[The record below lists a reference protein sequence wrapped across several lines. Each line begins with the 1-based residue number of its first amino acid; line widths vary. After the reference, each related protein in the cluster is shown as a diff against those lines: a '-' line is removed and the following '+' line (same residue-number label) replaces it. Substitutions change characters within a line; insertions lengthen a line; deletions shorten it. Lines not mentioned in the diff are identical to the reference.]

1 MLHDG
6 SDPTLEMEAVPGSCL
21 LDVGSHGELL
31 SYHNELRGPST
42 LSRGPLCVSGK
53 RLVISFLVVST
64 ARRPGTGTVLYSPQ
78 VRAN

>member
-6 SDPTLEMEAVPGSCL
+6 SDPTLEMEAVPGSRL
-21 LDVGSHGELL
+21 LDVGPHGELL

-53 RLVISFLVVST
+53 RLAVSFLVVSPPEGR
-64 ARRPGTGTVLYSPQ
+64 AGLPMLPS
-78 VRAN
+78 VRTN